1 MPPDSSQ
8 GESPLLLSSGPVAG
22 AGAGQG
28 DTAVA
33 LPQLAPL
40 GGRAVLPRLRVAFGP
55 LAGRLALG
63 ALIVGAFAVV
73 LFAAT
78 GPSALVP
85 RSWMSFPNWESGP
98 LHGLIGRPVDDQTA
112 ISYGFS
118 VVILAMLAAYGVALA
133 SVRALSLRAIVI
145 CILAVHAIL
154 LLGPPLQLTD
164 LFNYLGY
171 ARLGGLHGLN
181 PYTNVIAHEIHD
193 PVYLFASWHHLRSPY
208 GSLFTAL
215 TYPLALLSLPAA
227 FWTVKVVVVSMSLGF
242 LALVWYIARLLGRDP
257 RFALLFVAANPIYL
271 MYEVGG
277 FHNDFFM
284 LVPSL
289 AAVAFVLTHRDR
301 AAGAAV
307 MVAVAVKFTAG
318 LLLPFLLI
326 AVRPAR
332 RRLRILEGAALA
344 AVPLVALSVALFG
357 LSLPNL
363 QDQSTLLT
371 DFSIPNM
378 FGWMI
383 GLGGGAP
390 GLLRVADVALVVAVA
405 YLLWRRRDWLT
416 DAGWATLAL
425 IVSLAWLVPWYVVW
439 LLPLAAFSNSIRLR
453 RATIALTVYLVVAF
467 IPLTG
472 DVLFDLGINPMAS
485 PVGEASSAL
494 QQKLSQ

>member
-1 MPPDSSQ
+1 V
-8 GESPLLLSSGPVAG
+8 LLSSGPLAG
-22 AGAGQG
+22 AGTGHG

-33 LPQLAPL
+33 LPPVAPL
-40 GGRAVLPRLRVAFGP
+40 GGRAALPRLRVAFGP

-85 RSWMSFPNWESGP
+85 RTWMSFPNWESGP

-118 VVILAMLAAYGVALA
+118 FVLLAMLAAYGVALA
-133 SVRALSLRAIVI
+133 SARALSLRAIVI
-145 CILAVHAIL
+145 CILALHAIL
-154 LLGPPLQLTD
+154 LLSPPLQLND

-171 ARLGGLHGLN
+171 ARLGALHGLN
-181 PYTNVIAHEIHD
+181 PYTNVIADEIHD
-193 PVYLFASWHHLRSPY
+193 PVYLFTSWHHLRSPY
-208 GSLFTAL
+208 GSLFTAI
-215 TYPLALLSLPAA
+215 TYPLAFLPLPVAY
-227 FWTVKVVVVSMSLGF
+227 WTLKVVVVSMSLGF
-242 LALVWYIARLLGRDP
+242 LALVWYVARLLGRDP
-257 RFALLFVAANPIYL
+257 RLALLLVAANPIYL

-284 LVPSL
+284 LVPSI
-289 AAVAFVLTHRDR
+289 AAIAFVLTRRDR
-301 AAGAAV
+301 AAGAVV
-307 MVAVAVKFTAG
+307 MLAVAVKFTAG

-344 AVPLVALSVALFG
+344 AVPLIALSVALFG
-357 LSLPNL
+357 FSLPNL

-371 DFSIPNM
+371 DFSIPNV

-390 GLLRVADVALVVAVA
+390 GLLLVADLALVLCVV
-405 YLLWRRRDWLT
+405 YLLWRRGDWLT

-425 IVSLAWLVPWYVVW
+425 IASLSWLVPWYVVW
-439 LLPLAAFSNSIRLR
+439 LLPLAAFSSSVRLR
-453 RATIALTVYLVVAF
+453 RATVALTVYLVIAF

-472 DVLFDLGINPMAS
+472 DVLFDLNINPMAS

-494 QQKLSQ
+494 QQNLSQ